1 MSREQFEAWWVRG
14 NDGLQPRSGWKDLRT
29 DDGYNDEQIDMQYEG
44 FKAAE
49 EIYQRQQA
57 AVVAENA
64 GLNKSLDAI
73 CDAYENG
80 QSDLLA
86 EAIRKATSLSTPVTD
101 AYLAEAR
108 EKTSGEL
115 VGYIDADYADM
126 LKDGDI
132 DKCYLH
138 KECSE
143 GAVPLYLGV
152 ELKNG

>member
-1 MSREQFEAWWVRG
+1 MVEKFKPLTQAQKNKLRRKAVEALHDENYG
-14 NDGLQPRSGWKDLRT
+14 
-29 DDGYNDEQIDMQYEG
+29 DDGDGFHEYATAQAVIALVDENAVL
-44 FKAAE
+44 AAE
-49 EIYQRQQA
+49 
-57 AVVAENA
+57 VKKLKSA
-64 GLNKSLDAI
+64 GNKLDV
-73 CDAYENG
+73 
-80 QSDLLA
+80 
-86 EAIRKATSLSTPVTD
+86 TP
-101 AYLAEAR
+101 APL
-108 EKTSGEL
+108 EKTNGDL